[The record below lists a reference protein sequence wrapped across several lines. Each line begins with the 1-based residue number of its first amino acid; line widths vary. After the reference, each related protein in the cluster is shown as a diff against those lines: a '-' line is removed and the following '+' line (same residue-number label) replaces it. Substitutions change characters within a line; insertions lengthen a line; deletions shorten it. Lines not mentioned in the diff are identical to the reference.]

1 MTGDDSTHDSTGT
14 GTGTGRARVVRA
26 GVVQAAPVPFDP
38 VATLRVVERWLSEA
52 AERNLDLVVFPEAF
66 VGGYP
71 KGSAFGGV
79 VGDRTPAGRDEFAR
93 YWNGAVEVPGPVTDR
108 LGELAADTR
117 THLVI
122 GVVEREYGTLYC
134 TVLFF
139 SDTGVLLG
147 KRRKLVPTGAE
158 RMIWGFGDGS
168 TLGVHGTEL
177 GRLGAVI
184 CWENLMP
191 ALRLA
196 MYAQGVEL
204 YCAPT
209 ADSRE
214 SHHATMRHIAV
225 EGRCFVLAANQ
236 YLRTGDFPPDHPTPY
251 GDDPA
256 QLVSRGGSSIIGP
269 LGEVLAGP
277 VLDQEALLTA
287 DLDMALIPRAR
298 YDFDAVGHYAR
309 PDVFRLQVDTT
320 ARRAVQITGGPSA
333 SPSGEPPDTF
343 TSSGVTPGDT
353 TDTSVLLHGWS
364 GPLGHRS

>member
-1 MTGDDSTHDSTGT
+1 MTSDESTYSGRDTGS
-14 GTGTGRARVVRA
+14 GQARVVRT
-26 GVVQAAPVPFDP
+26 GVVQAAAVPFDP
-38 VATLRVVERWLSEA
+38 VATLGVVERWLSEA

-66 VGGYP
+66 IGGYP

-79 VGDRTPAGRDEFAR
+79 VGDRTAAGRDEFAR

-108 LGELAADTR
+108 LGELAAGAR

-122 GVVEREYGTLYC
+122 GVVERDLGTLYC

-139 SDTGVLLG
+139 SDTGAFLG
-147 KRRKLVPTGAE
+147 KRRKLMPTGAE

-168 TLGVHGTEL
+168 TLEVHRTKL

-184 CWENLMP
+184 CWENMMP
-191 ALRLA
+191 ATRMA
-196 MYAQGVEL
+196 MYAQGIEL

-214 SHHATMRHIAV
+214 SHHATMRHIAM

-236 YLRTGDFPPDHPTPY
+236 CLRTKDFPPDHPTPY
-251 GDDPA
+251 GDDPEH
-256 QLVSRGGSSIIGP
+256 LISRGGSSIIGP

-277 VLDQEALLTA
+277 VLDEEVLLTA
-287 DLDMALIPRAR
+287 DLDMGQIPWAR

-309 PDVFRLQVDTT
+309 PDIFRLHVDTT
-320 ARRAVQITGGPSA
+320 SRRAVPTSDSLSSVCLSDDLPSESA
-333 SPSGEPPDTF
+333 SSRAAPD
-343 TSSGVTPGDT
+343 GT
-353 TDTSVLLHGWS
+353 TDTSIPSPRPS
-364 GPLGHRS
+364 GSFGHRP

>member
-1 MTGDDSTHDSTGT
+1 MTSDDSTH
-14 GTGTGRARVVRA
+14 VRA

-38 VATLRVVERWLSEA
+38 LATLDVVRRWLSEA

-71 KGSAFGGV
+71 KGSAFGAV
-79 VGDRTPAGRDEFAR
+79 VGDRTPEGRDEFAR

-108 LGELAADTR
+108 LGELAAEAR

-122 GVVEREYGTLYC
+122 GVVERERGTLYC

-139 SDTGVLLG
+139 SDNGTLLG
-147 KRRKLVPTGAE
+147 KRRKLMPTGAE

-168 TLGVHGTEL
+168 TLDVHDTRL

-191 ALRLA
+191 ATRMA
-196 MYAQGVEL
+196 MYAQGIEL

-214 SHHATMRHIAV
+214 SHHATMRHIAM
-225 EGRCFVLAANQ
+225 EGRCFVLTANQ
-236 YLRTGDFPPDHPTPY
+236 FLRAGDFPADHPTPY
-251 GDDPA
+251 GPD
-256 QLVSRGGSSIIGP
+256 QLLSRGGSSIIGP

-277 VLDQEALLTA
+277 VHDEEVLLTA
-287 DLDMALIPRAR
+287 DLDMGLIPRAR

-309 PDVFRLQVDTT
+309 PDVFRLHVDTT
-320 ARRAVQITGGPSA
+320 ARSAVQTN
-333 SPSGEPPDTF
+333 
-343 TSSGVTPGDT
+343 SSGH
-353 TDTSVLLHGWS
+353 TS
-364 GPLGHRS
+364 

>member
-1 MTGDDSTHDSTGT
+1 MTSDDSTHSSPGAGAGIGPGAGPD
-14 GTGTGRARVVRA
+14 RARVVRA

-38 VATLRVVERWLSEA
+38 AATTHVVERWLSAA

-66 VGGYP
+66 IGGYP
-71 KGSAFGGV
+71 KGSAFGAV
-79 VGDRTPAGRDEFAR
+79 VGDRTTAGRDEFAR
-93 YWNGAVEVPGPVTDR
+93 YWNGAVEVPGPLTGR
-108 LGELAADTR
+108 LGELAAAAD

-122 GVVEREYGTLYC
+122 GVVEREFGTLYC

-139 SDTGVLLG
+139 SDTGALLG
-147 KRRKLVPTGAE
+147 KRRKLMPTGAE

-168 TLGVHGTEL
+168 TLEVHSTGI

-191 ALRLA
+191 ATRMA
-196 MYAQGVEL
+196 MYAQGIEL

-214 SHHATMRHIAV
+214 SHHATMRHIAM

-236 YLRTGDFPPDHPTPY
+236 VLRTGDFPPDHPTPY
-251 GDDPA
+251 DDDPEH
-256 QLVSRGGSSIIGP
+256 LVSRGGSSIIGP
-269 LGEVLAGP
+269 LGDVLAGP

-309 PDVFRLQVDTT
+309 PDVFSLHVDTT
-320 ARRAVQITGGPSA
+320 ARRAVRTDGSSSA
-333 SPSGEPPDTF
+333 SPSSPQNR
-343 TSSGVTPGDT
+343 SG
-353 TDTSVLLHGWS
+353 S
-364 GPLGHRS
+364 LGHRP

>member
-1 MTGDDSTHDSTGT
+1 MTSDDSTYNSPDTGP
-14 GTGTGRARVVRA
+14 GPARVVRA

-66 VGGYP
+66 IGGYP

-79 VGDRTPAGRDEFAR
+79 VGDRTTAGREEFAR

-108 LGELAADTR
+108 LGELAADAG

-139 SDTGVLLG
+139 SDTGALLG
-147 KRRKLVPTGAE
+147 KRRKLMPTGAE

-168 TLGVHGTEL
+168 TLEVHPTKL

-184 CWENLMP
+184 CWENMMP
-191 ALRLA
+191 ATRMA
-196 MYAQGVEL
+196 MYAQGIEL

-214 SHHATMRHIAV
+214 SHHATMRHIAM

-236 YLRTGDFPPDHPTPY
+236 CLRTGDFPPDHPTPY

-256 QLVSRGGSSIIGP
+256 QLISRGGSSIIGP

-277 VLDQEALLTA
+277 VLDQEVLLTA

-298 YDFDAVGHYAR
+298 YDFDPVGHYAR
-309 PDVFRLQVDTT
+309 PDIFRLHVDTT
-320 ARRAVQITGGPSA
+320 ERRAVQTNDS
-333 SPSGEPPDTF
+333 
-343 TSSGVTPGDT
+343 
-353 TDTSVLLHGWS
+353 
-364 GPLGHRS
+364 

>member
-1 MTGDDSTHDSTGT
+1 MLKNLALGFRVEAAQRIGMTSDNSTDNGPDA
-14 GTGTGRARVVRA
+14 GAGQAGVVRA

-66 VGGYP
+66 IGGYP
-71 KGSAFGGV
+71 KGSTFGGV
-79 VGDRTPAGRDEFAR
+79 VGDRTTAGREEFAR

-108 LGELAADTR
+108 LGELAAEAGV
-117 THLVI
+117 HLVI
-122 GVVEREYGTLYC
+122 GVVEREFGTLYC

-139 SDTGVLLG
+139 SDTGTLLG
-147 KRRKLVPTGAE
+147 KRRKLMPTGAE

-168 TLGVHGTEL
+168 TLDVHPTKL

-191 ALRLA
+191 ATRMA
-196 MYAQGVEL
+196 MYAQGIEL

-214 SHHATMRHIAV
+214 SHHATMRHIAQ
-225 EGRCFVLAANQ
+225 EGRCFVLTANQ
-236 YLRTGDFPPDHPTPY
+236 CLRTRDFPLDHPTPY
-251 GDDPA
+251 GDDPEY
-256 QLVSRGGSSIIGP
+256 LVSRGGSSIIGP

-298 YDFDAVGHYAR
+298 YDFDPVGHYAR
-309 PDVFRLQVDTT
+309 PDIFRLQVDTT
-320 ARRAVQITGGPSA
+320 VRRAVHTN
-333 SPSGEPPDTF
+333 
-343 TSSGVTPGDT
+343 
-353 TDTSVLLHGWS
+353 
-364 GPLGHRS
+364 HRP

>member
-1 MTGDDSTHDSTGT
+1 MTSGDSAYNGPHTRPGQ
-14 GTGTGRARVVRA
+14 ARVVRA
-26 GVVQAAPVPFDP
+26 AVVQATPVPFDP
-38 VATLRVVERWLSEA
+38 VATLLVVERWLSEA

-71 KGSAFGGV
+71 KGSTFGGV
-79 VGDRTPAGRDEFAR
+79 VGDRTTAGRDEFAR
-93 YWNGAVEVPGPVTDR
+93 YWSGAVEVPGPVTDR
-108 LGELAADTR
+108 LGELAADAR

-139 SDTGVLLG
+139 SDTGALLG
-147 KRRKLVPTGAE
+147 KRRKLMPTGAE

-168 TLGVHGTEL
+168 TLDVHRTKL
-177 GRLGAVI
+177 GRMGAVI

-191 ALRLA
+191 ATRLA
-196 MYAQGVEL
+196 MYAQGIEL

-214 SHHATMRHIAV
+214 SHHATMRHIAM

-236 YLRTGDFPPDHPTPY
+236 YLRTGDFPLDHPTPY

-256 QLVSRGGSSIIGP
+256 QPVSRGGSSIIGP

-277 VLDQEALLTA
+277 ILDQEALLTA

-298 YDFDAVGHYAR
+298 YDFDPVGHYAR
-309 PDVFRLQVDTT
+309 PDIFRLQVDTT
-320 ARRAVQITGGPSA
+320 VRRAVQMNTSLSASHSADLSARFSSPSA
-333 SPSGEPPDTF
+333 TPD
-343 TSSGVTPGDT
+343 DT
-353 TDTSVLLHGWS
+353 TDM
-364 GPLGHRS
+364 

>member
-1 MTGDDSTHDSTGT
+1 MTSDDSTYNSPGA
-14 GTGTGRARVVRA
+14 GPGRAGIVRA

-52 AERNLDLVVFPEAF
+52 AERNRDLVVFPEAF
-66 VGGYP
+66 IGGYP

-79 VGDRTPAGRDEFAR
+79 VGDRTTAGREEFAR

-108 LGELAADTR
+108 LGELAAEAG

-139 SDTGVLLG
+139 SDTGAFLG
-147 KRRKLVPTGAE
+147 KRRKLMPTGAE

-168 TLGVHGTEL
+168 TLEVHPTKL

-184 CWENLMP
+184 CWENMMP
-191 ALRLA
+191 ATRMA
-196 MYAQGVEL
+196 MYAQGIEL

-209 ADSRE
+209 ADSRD
-214 SHHATMRHIAV
+214 SHHATMRHIAQ

-236 YLRTGDFPPDHPTPY
+236 CLRVGDFPPDHPTPY
-251 GDDPA
+251 GDDPE
-256 QLVSRGGSSIIGP
+256 QLISRGGSSIIGP

-277 VLDQEALLTA
+277 VLDQEVLLTA
-287 DLDMALIPRAR
+287 DLDMALITRAR
-298 YDFDAVGHYAR
+298 YDFDPVGHYAR
-309 PDVFRLQVDTT
+309 PDIFRLHVDTT
-320 ARRAVQITGGPSA
+320 VRRAVQTNDSLSA
-333 SPSGEPPDTF
+333 SPSADLPNTF
-343 TSSGVTPGDT
+343 TPSRATPDDT
-353 TDTSVLLHGWS
+353 TDMSILSQRSS
-364 GPLGHRS
+364 GSLGHRP